1 MAVQILV
8 DSASDFDM
16 EELKEKNIIC
26 VPLTI
31 TFGEHHYKD
40 CFELKK
46 DKFYEKLLEKK
57 DYPMTSQPSPE
68 DFLKHFQAA
77 KEKGD
82 SVVAILMSSGVSGTC
97 QSANIAK
104 EMVKYDEIHIVDS
117 KTLVTAIRVLVE
129 KALEMREAGKSA
141 AEIAETLEHLKHRVK
156 IYAAIDTLEYL
167 CKGGRVTKAQAGVGD
182 LVRLKPM
189 ITLNEQGTVDIWGK
203 SIGTKKAMNQLLA
216 KMEKIELDHA
226 YEFRFAYT
234 HDRENSEKLKELF
247 VDKGFEVKDAK
258 LYDIGSTV
266 GSHTG
271 SGAFGFVC
279 VEAEK

>member
-8 DSASDFDM
+8 DSASDFDQ
-16 EELKEKNIIC
+16 EELKEKGIIC

-31 TFGEHHYKD
+31 TFGEDSYQD
-40 CFELKK
+40 CFELTK
-46 DKFYEKLLEKK
+46 DRFYEMLLKK
-57 DYPMTSQPSPE
+57 EEYPKTSQPSPE
-68 DFLKHFQAA
+68 DFLKHFLAA

-97 QSANIAK
+97 QSANLAK
-104 EMVKYDEIHIVDS
+104 EMAEYDEIHIVDT

-129 KALEMREAGKSA
+129 KALEMRDVGKSA
-141 AEIAETLEHLKHRVK
+141 KEIAETLEGLKHRVK

-182 LVRLKPM
+182 LVKLKPM
-189 ITLNEQGTVDIWGK
+189 ITLNEEGTVDIWGK
-203 SIGTKKAMNQLLA
+203 NIGNKKAMNQLLGM
-216 KMEKIELDHA
+216 MEKVELDKA

-247 VDKGFEVKDAK
+247 VSKGFAVEDAK

>member
-16 EELKEKNIIC
+16 GELKEKNIIC

-31 TFGEHHYKD
+31 TFGEDSYQD
-40 CFELKK
+40 CFELTK
-46 DKFYEKLLEKK
+46 DRFYEKLLAKEE
-57 DYPMTSQPSPE
+57 YPKTSQPSPE
-68 DFLKHFQAA
+68 DFLKHFLTA

-82 SVVAILMSSGVSGTC
+82 SVVAILMSSGVSGTY

-104 EMVKYDEIHIVDS
+104 EMAEYDEIHIVDTR
-117 KTLVTAIRVLVE
+117 TLVTAIRVLVE
-129 KALEMREAGKSA
+129 KALEMRDRGKSA
-141 AEIAETLEHLKHRVK
+141 KEIAETLEALKHRVK

-182 LVRLKPM
+182 LVKLKPM
-189 ITLNEQGTVDIWGK
+189 ITLNEEGTVDIWGK
-203 SIGTKKAMNQLLA
+203 SIGSKKAMNQLLGM
-216 KMEKIELDHA
+216 MEKIELDKA

-247 VDKGFEVKDAK
+247 VSRGYEVKDAK